1 MINNF
6 IVRDALRKLAILEW
20 AEKLATQQANELT
33 KLVVAMTD
41 EEAHTYVTQA
51 DEMKE
56 RDYELR
62 TDA

>member
-41 EEAHTYVTQA
+41 EEAYTYVTQA

-56 RDYELR
+56 REYELR